1 MCSACAPTIVAV
13 ASSQCSAIHLRRVI
27 PAFPRPHRSV
37 NLHAKTL
44 RGTLFASPSVLP
56 FLGWVSATSFSRL
69 SLRLSSPA
77 SSRLPS
83 WLLSWLPFAY
93 SPFSMGCIDVCNE
106 YIAVE
111 ECIELWSIDVKK
123 KTTYEWKNRQQLFSD
138 RRAPSSPI
146 RTSRR
151 FFSSAISV

>member
-1 MCSACAPTIVAV
+1 
-13 ASSQCSAIHLRRVI
+13 
-27 PAFPRPHRSV
+27 
-37 NLHAKTL
+37 
-44 RGTLFASPSVLP
+44 VLP

-123 KTTYEWKNRQQLFSD
+123 KTTDEWKNRQQLFSD
-138 RRAPSSPI
+138 RRGHSIPI
-146 RTSRR
+146 RSSRR
-151 FFSSAISV
+151 FLSSAISVFA